1 MFGFVKNVDGKVVPA
16 NRIFDT
22 LLYNH
27 FLSMDELQPSGML
40 SIHGKI
46 NKKLDTERRR

>member
-1 MFGFVKNVDGKVVPA
+1 MMFGFVKNQDGKVIPA

-27 FLSMDELQPSGML
+27 FLSMDELESSEMYLASLMDQ
-40 SIHGKI
+40 II
-46 NKKLDTERRR
+46 EAVV